1 MLHLEPTRGRK
12 AMIGRTLIVAVFP
25 SRAMLTRALDHL
37 MEDNADWEIQHAA
50 IVAKANTGEVVIVD
64 DNIGPDEGGIAGG
77 TLGAGM
83 ALLGVAQM
91 GALALP
97 GIGAIIALGAGAL
110 VGGLVG
116 GVTGRFAANL
126 RESGFKR
133 EQIEALVKQ
142 LEAGHPALV
151 IDVKDAHDVVPRLKT
166 ALTAYRAELVERV
179 RPAVT
184 R

>member
-1 MLHLEPTRGRK
+1 MSGE
-12 AMIGRTLIVAVFP
+12 LIVAVFP
-25 SRAMLTRALDHL
+25 SRTMLTRALDQL
-37 MEDNADWEIQHAA
+37 QDRQAWGIQHAA
-50 IVAKANTGEVVIVD
+50 IVAKANTGEVVILD

-77 TLGAGM
+77 TLGAAV
-83 ALLGVAQM
+83 ALLGMAQL

-97 GIGAIIALGAGAL
+97 GIGPIIALGAGAL

-116 GVTGRFAANL
+116 SVTGRFAANL

-151 IDVKDAHDVVPRLKT
+151 IEVKSAFDSLPHLKE
-166 ALTAYRAELVERV
+166 ALMPYRAELVERV
-179 RPAVT
+179 RPALI

>member
-1 MLHLEPTRGRK
+1 MRRE
-12 AMIGRTLIVAVFP
+12 LIVAVFP
-25 SRAMLTRALDHL
+25 SRNMLTRALDQL
-37 MEDNADWEIQHAA
+37 REQRELGIAQAA

-64 DNIGPDEGGIAGG
+64 DRIGPDEGGIAGG
-77 TLGAGM
+77 TLGAAVSMFG
-83 ALLGVAQM
+83 LAQL

-97 GIGAIIALGAGAL
+97 GIGAIIALGAAAL

-116 GVTGRFAANL
+116 SVTGRFAANL

-133 EQIEALVKQ
+133 EQIEALVRR

-151 IDVKDAHDVVPRLKT
+151 IELRDPLAVSRVES
-166 ALTAYRAELVERV
+166 ALLPYRAEIVERV
-179 RPAVT
+179 RSASV